1 MLMLEDEP
9 SFTGECSSTLKAVK
23 ILNKRSGDIECFTC
37 GFPCKKKSKNKSLYI
52 IENRVNEY
60 MYHSLGIF
68 CKDCM
73 LKIFKLKKI
82 EKEVK
87 E

>member
-23 ILNKRSGDIECFTC
+23 ILNKHSKDIECFTC
-37 GFPCKKKSKNKSLYI
+37 EKKSKNKSLYK
-52 IENRVNEY
+52 IENRVNEH

-82 EKEVK
+82 ESED
-87 E
+87 

>member
-9 SFTGECSSTLKAVK
+9 SFVGECGSNLKAVK
-23 ILNKRSGDIECFTC
+23 ILNKRSEDVKCFTC
-37 GFPCKKKSKNKSLYI
+37 DEKSNNKSLY
-52 IENRVNEY
+52 RVEQTINEY
-60 MYHSLGIF
+60 MYRSLGIF

-73 LKIFKLKKI
+73 LKTFRLK
-82 EKEVK
+82 EKEK